1 VFLSVDARSNFAV
14 WASFCLGKKH
24 KNTIVNN
31 RGLIT
36 MKLTILKLTT
46 PKLTTLLAALAV
58 TVIFAQSAQA
68 REHHYRRGVE
78 GDVPWGGSLGDSLR
92 GSWGESRGDSWG
104 ASWVESSGATMSHA
118 ASNGRPRAWCGWHMR
133 QLVGGDPGPQY
144 NLARNWASWGHPG
157 PAGIGAIVVW
167 PHHVGK
173 IVGQEGG
180 TWIIE
185 SGNDG
190 NRVRTRPLSIS
201 GAIAIR
207 WS

>member
-1 VFLSVDARSNFAV
+1 MSGDEN
-14 WASFCLGKKH
+14 

-31 RGLIT
+31 RGLSK
-36 MKLTILKLTT
+36 M
-46 PKLTTLLAALAV
+46 KLTTLMTALAV
-58 TVIFAQSAQA
+58 TLAYAHAAQA
-68 REHHYRRGVE
+68 GQHRYRHSIE
-78 GDVPWGGSLGDSLR
+78 TDALWAGSHGAPS
-92 GSWGESRGDSWG
+92 GASWG
-104 ASWVESSGATMSHA
+104 ASSEPGMSGATPG
-118 ASNGRPRAWCGWHMR
+118 GRPRAWCGWQMR
-133 QLVGGDPGPQY
+133 QLVGGDPGPQF
-144 NLARNWASWGHPG
+144 NLARNWTRWGHPG

-180 TWIIE
+180 SWLIE

-190 NRVRTRPLSIS
+190 NRVRIRPLPIT

>member
-1 VFLSVDARSNFAV
+1 MR
-14 WASFCLGKKH
+14 
-24 KNTIVNN
+24 
-31 RGLIT
+31 
-36 MKLTILKLTT
+36 
-46 PKLTTLLAALAV
+46 LTTLMAALAV
-58 TVIFAQSAQA
+58 TLAFAQSAHA
-68 REHHYRRGVE
+68 REHRYRHGVE
-78 GDVPWGGSLGDSLR
+78 GYTPWGGSLGASL
-92 GSWGESRGDSWG
+92 GDSWG
-104 ASWVESSGATMSHA
+104 ASSGPSTSGAADS
-118 ASNGRPRAWCGWHMR
+118 GRPRAWCGWQMR
-133 QLVGGDPGPQY
+133 QLVGGDPGPQF
-144 NLARNWASWGHPG
+144 NLARNWANWGHAG

-190 NRVRTRPLSIS
+190 NRVRTRPLPIA